1 MYVNL
6 FTGNAIL
13 LVALALAFGLLKFF
27 QIAAGTFLD
36 WLLGLAILE
45 WLLVIV
51 TVPWN
56 IYFAARQTTATA
68 IDSQDKGIKV
78 EQRQLNYAQ
87 TISKRSLIAAIFLH
101 LLSAAGLYWIAQ
113 AGITAIGYW
122 GAAAALLLTALRPAI
137 SSYEYLAERLR
148 SIQQDFKYPREDAL
162 ELRDRLSG
170 VEVEVKSL
178 LRKLDEN
185 SENSWLSKQNQR
197 WHIHQTEIA
206 NTNARLQELQA
217 TNKVE
222 HEQLS
227 REAQQAISQLT
238 VDGQF
243 LDNVREIIR
252 FFKTA

>member
-13 LVALALAFGLLKFF
+13 LVALTLAFGLLKFL
-27 QIAAGTFLD
+27 QVPAGTFLD

-56 IYFAARQTTATA
+56 IYFAAGRTQA
-68 IDSQDKGIKV
+68 IANDSQQKGITV
-78 EQRQLNYAQ
+78 EQRQVRYAQ
-87 TISKRSLIAAIFLH
+87 TIKTRSLILAIVLH
-101 LLSAAGLYWIAQ
+101 LLSAAGLYWVAW
-113 AGITAIGYW
+113 AGFTPLGYW

-137 SSYEYLAERLR
+137 STYEYLADRLR
-148 SIQQDFKYPREDAL
+148 IIQQEFIYPREDIY
-162 ELRDRLSG
+162 ELRDRFTTLEAETKYLS
-170 VEVEVKSL
+170 E
-178 LRKLDEN
+178 KLDE
-185 SENSWLSKQNQR
+185 SDENSWVSKQDRLWQS
-197 WHIHQTEIA
+197 HEQEIA
-206 NTNARLQELQA
+206 NCHAKLQELQA
-217 TNKVE
+217 NNKLE
-222 HEQLS
+222 HDQLR

-243 LDNVREIIR
+243 LDHVREIIR

>member
-6 FTGNAIL
+6 FTGNAIM
-13 LVALALAFGLLKFF
+13 LVALALAFGLLKFL

-56 IYFAARQTTATA
+56 IYFTASRTKAMA
-68 IDSQDKGIKV
+68 IDSQQKGIAV
-78 EQRQLNYAQ
+78 EERQVRYAQ
-87 TISKRSLIAAIFLH
+87 TISTRSLLLAILLH

-113 AGITAIGYW
+113 AGFTPLGYW

-137 SSYEYLAERLR
+137 STYEYLADRLR
-148 SIQQDFKYPREDAL
+148 TIQQEFTYPREDIY
-162 ELRDRLSG
+162 ELRDRFTTL
-170 VEVEVKSL
+170 EAETRN
-178 LRKLDEN
+178 LREKLDEFD
-185 SENSWLSKQNQR
+185 ENSWASKQNQL
-197 WHIHQTEIA
+197 WQSHTEEIA
-206 NTNARLQELQA
+206 HCHAKLQELQA
-217 TNKVE
+217 NNKLE
-222 HEQLS
+222 HDQLR

-243 LDNVREIIR
+243 LDHVREIIR
-252 FFKTA
+252 FFKAA

>member
-68 IDSQDKGIKV
+68 IDSQQKGITV
-78 EQRQLNYAQ
+78 EQRQLRYTQ
-87 TISKRSLIAAIFLH
+87 TISNRSLILAIVLH
-101 LLSAAGLYWIAQ
+101 LLSAVGLYWVAQ
-113 AGITAIGYW
+113 TGFTPLGYW

-137 SSYEYLAERLR
+137 STYEYLAERLR
-148 SIQQDFKYPREDAL
+148 AIQEEFTYPREDIY
-162 ELRDRLSG
+162 ELRSRLSI
-170 VEVEVKSL
+170 VESDNKFLQE
-178 LRKLDEN
+178 KLDETID
-185 SENSWLSKQNQR
+185 SSWINEQNQR
-197 WHIHQTEIA
+197 WQRHQTEIA